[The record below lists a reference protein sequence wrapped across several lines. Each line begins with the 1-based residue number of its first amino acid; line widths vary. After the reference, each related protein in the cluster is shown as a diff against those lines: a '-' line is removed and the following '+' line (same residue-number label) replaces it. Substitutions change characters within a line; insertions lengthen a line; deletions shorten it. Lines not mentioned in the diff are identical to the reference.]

1 MREQLLSVG
10 IDIGTTTTQMV
21 LSKLTLC
28 NRANSFSVPRVEIAE
43 KEVVYRSE
51 IHFTPLLD
59 ERTIDAR
66 GVREIV
72 AQEYRAAGCGRD
84 RVDTGAIIITGE
96 TARKENAKAVLEG
109 LSEFAGDF
117 VVAAAGADLESV
129 LAARGA
135 GADEYSRKNRAKV
148 LHFDIGGGTSNLA
161 LYEQG
166 ELAAVGCFDVGGRLI
181 KVDGECRV
189 SYISPKL
196 QKAIPRLR
204 VGARC
209 GGEEVQ
215 EAVIMLVRAL
225 EQAAGLGEGTQE
237 MDYFRTHGTE
247 WTPPD
252 GVTHLSFSGGVADCI
267 FSPPN
272 DPFRFG
278 DIGGLLGKEIAR
290 SPCLSRVEK
299 VKGAETIRAT
309 VIGAGSHATDISGS
323 TIFYRGVKF
332 PMKNLPVLKLTEAEE
347 EGDEQTIA
355 EAIEKKL
362 RWFADEDGIN
372 QVALGLR
379 GWSSPSYQQVMM
391 LARGVAKGLAA
402 MMKQR
407 HFPIIVVEQD
417 MAKVLGQAL
426 AGLIPGG
433 LLCLDGIS
441 VTSGDYIDIGAPAA
455 DGTVLPVVMKTLL
468 FNKEASI

>member
-1 MREQLLSVG
+1 MSVG

-66 GVREIV
+66 GVREII
-72 AQEYRAAGCGRD
+72 AQEYRAALCGRD
-84 RVDTGAIIITGE
+84 QVDTGAIIITGE
-96 TARKENAKAVLEG
+96 TARKENAKAVLEE

-117 VVAAAGADLESV
+117 VVAAAGPDLESV

-135 GADEYSRKNRAKV
+135 LADEYSRKHRTRV

-161 LYEQG
+161 LYDHG
-166 ELAAVGCFDVGGRLI
+166 ELAAVGCFDVGGRLLKI
-181 KVDGECRV
+181 DGERKV

-196 QKAIPRLR
+196 QKAVPQLR
-204 VGARC
+204 IGTRC
-209 GGEEVQ
+209 GVEELRKAAQ
-215 EAVIMLVRAL
+215 ILVKAL
-225 EQAAGLGEGTQE
+225 EQAAGLGDGTQE
-237 MDYFRTHGTE
+237 MEFFRTQGTR
-247 WTPPD
+247 WTPPV
-252 GVTHLSFSGGVADCI
+252 GVTHISFSGGVADCI
-267 FSPPN
+267 FAPPE
-272 DPFRFG
+272 DPFLYG
-278 DIGGLLGKEIAR
+278 DMGVVLGQEIAR
-290 SPCLSRVEK
+290 SPCLCRTEM

-323 TIFYRGVKF
+323 TIFYRDVQF
-332 PMKNLPVLKLTEAEE
+332 PMKNLPVLKLTGAEE
-347 EGDEQTIA
+347 EGDEQAIA

-379 GWSSPSYQQVMM
+379 GWSSPSYGQVMV
-391 LARGVAKGLAA
+391 LARGVAKGLAT
-402 MMKQR
+402 MTESG
-407 HFPIIVVEQD
+407 HVPVIVVEQD

-426 AGLIPGG
+426 AGMISGG
-433 LLCLDGIS
+433 LLCLDGIGVS
-441 VTSGDYIDIGAPAA
+441 GGDYIDIGAPAA

-468 FNKEASI
+468 FTKEASI

>member
-43 KEVVYRSE
+43 KEVVYRSA

-72 AQEYRAAGCGRD
+72 AQEYRAARCDRD
-84 RVDTGAIIITGE
+84 QVDTGAIIITGE
-96 TARKENAKAVLEG
+96 TARKENAQAVLEG

-117 VVAAAGADLESV
+117 VVAAAGPDLESV

-135 GADEYSRKNRAKV
+135 LADEYSRKNRATV

-161 LYEQG
+161 LYENG
-166 ELAAVGCFDVGGRLI
+166 ELTAVGCFDVGGRLI
-181 KVDGECRV
+181 KVDEERRV

-196 QKAIPRLR
+196 QKAVPQLRL
-204 VGARC
+204 GNRC
-209 GGEEVQ
+209 GVEGLQ
-215 EAVIMLVRAL
+215 EAAKILVKVL
-225 EQAAGLGEGTQE
+225 EQAAGLGEGTRE
-237 MDYFRTHGTE
+237 MDFFRTEGTK
-247 WTPPD
+247 WTPPV

-267 FSPPN
+267 FAPPE
-272 DPFRFG
+272 DPFLYG
-278 DIGGLLGKEIAR
+278 DMGAVLGKEIAR
-290 SPCLSRVEK
+290 SPCLSRAKK

-332 PMKNLPVLKLTEAEE
+332 PIKNLPVLKLTEAEE
-347 EGDEQTIA
+347 AGDEQTVT
-355 EAIEKKL
+355 EAIGKKL
-362 RWFADEDGIN
+362 RWFADEDGVN

-379 GWSSPSYQQVMM
+379 GWSSPSYGQVMV
-391 LARGVAKGLAA
+391 LARGAAKGLAP
-402 MMKQR
+402 MMER
-407 HFPIIVVEQD
+407 GYFPVIVVEQD

-441 VTSGDYIDIGAPAA
+441 VTGGDYIDIGAPAA

-468 FNKEASI
+468 FSKEASI

>member
-43 KEVVYRSE
+43 KEVVYRSG

-66 GVREIV
+66 GVREII
-72 AQEYRAAGCGRD
+72 AQEYRTAGCD
-84 RVDTGAIIITGE
+84 REQVDTGAIIITGE
-96 TARKENAKAVLEG
+96 TARKENARAVLEG

-117 VVAAAGADLESV
+117 VVAAAGPDLESV

-135 GADEYSRKNRAKV
+135 LADEYSRRHRTRV

-161 LYEQG
+161 LYDHG
-166 ELAAVGCFDVGGRLI
+166 ELTAVGCFDVGGRLV
-181 KVDGECRV
+181 KVDGERKV

-196 QKAIPRLR
+196 QKVLPQLR
-204 VGARC
+204 RGERC
-209 GGEEVQ
+209 GVEELRQ
-215 EAVIMLVRAL
+215 AAQILVRAL
-225 EQAAGLGEGTQE
+225 EQAAGLGEGAEE
-237 MDYFRTHGTE
+237 MDFFRTQGTK
-247 WTPPD
+247 WTPPA
-252 GVTHLSFSGGVADCI
+252 GVTCLSFSGGVADCI
-267 FSPPN
+267 FNPPE
-272 DPFRFG
+272 DPFLYG
-278 DIGGLLGKEIAR
+278 DMGVVLGQEIAA
-290 SPCLSRVEK
+290 SPCLNRAEM

-332 PMKNLPVLKLTEAEE
+332 PMKNLPVLKLTQAEE
-347 EGDEQTIA
+347 GGDEQTVA
-355 EAIEKKL
+355 AAIEEKL

-379 GWSSPSYQQVMM
+379 GWSSPFYGQIMV
-391 LARGVAKGLAA
+391 LARGVVKGLTA
-402 MMKQR
+402 MTAR
-407 HFPIIVVEQD
+407 GCIPVIVVERD

-433 LLCLDGIS
+433 ILCLDGVR
-441 VTSGDYIDIGAPAA
+441 VTGGDYIDIGAPAA
-455 DGTVLPVVMKTLL
+455 DGAVLPVVIKTLL
-468 FNKEASI
+468 FTKEASI